1 MKRESSVHNIIENI
15 QNNINKRHVII
26 IPKNISRR
34 FLENILLR
42 NNIKNV
48 KILNLDEYIFEL
60 NNFDKN
66 NLIKNDVAYLE
77 SALLETNSIFD
88 KYNLTNET
96 ENIISIIDKI
106 FIEKNIYIK
115 SKNFNDKDIINN
127 MSINLKS
134 LESKIF

>member
-42 NNIKNV
+42 NNIKNI

-66 NLIKNDVAYLE
+66 KLIKYDVAYLE
-77 SALLETNSIFD
+77 SALLETAHLGLD
-88 KYNLTNET
+88 RKLMKL
-96 ENIISIIDKI
+96 KI
-106 FIEKNIYIK
+106 LFQ
-115 SKNFNDKDIINN
+115 
-127 MSINLKS
+127 
-134 LESKIF
+134 